1 VRRASCAGRSWHP
14 SIGLTQ
20 VTAAFYHSRN
30 GNKVALWTMAE
41 IIEYRG
47 YRLSVEPHAP
57 GSKILIFPPGSSLP
71 LPTILFQRT
80 RTRLDGLIK
89 DAKDIVDDPS
99 GDVGHE
105 RSPKRRPVVVASL
118 SFSIEAV
125 SYSDEAAERGVRAIL
140 RAPRVASHPGSHAC
154 R

>member
-1 VRRASCAGRSWHP
+1 
-14 SIGLTQ
+14 LTQ

-30 GNKVALWTMAE
+30 ANKVALWTMAE

-71 LPTILFQRT
+71 LPTILFQRN

-89 DAKDIVDDPS
+89 DAKDIVDDHLAMSAKNDAPKGAPS
-99 GDVGHE
+99 WW
-105 RSPKRRPVVVASL
+105 RRFSL
-118 SFSIEAV
+118 ATFRKTTPICSV
-125 SYSDEAAERGVRAIL
+125 PERGLAAGL
-140 RAPRVASHPGSHAC
+140 AHFCPRRVPRHA
-154 R
+154 RS